1 MVRWER
7 LRYRVAGRRTRS
19 REGADVSKR
28 SATEGRPS
36 KTRTDELAP
45 GLLIATP
52 TVRDP
57 FFARTVILLVDH
69 DEEGSFGVVLNR
81 RADPSLGDL
90 LERLELP
97 SPTSTKTA
105 AVWWGGP
112 VQPEAGM
119 VLYLEE
125 PELGGYEPSM
135 PVAQGLRASWSMDLL
150 RDIAH
155 GRGPT
160 VYALYLGRAGWGPG
174 QLEDEL
180 QQGAWIPA
188 DLQRS
193 LLFAEDDGEL
203 WREALREIGVDPAA
217 IALGD
222 AAQA

>member
-1 MVRWER
+1 M
-7 LRYRVAGRRTRS
+7 
-19 REGADVSKR
+19 SKR
-28 SATEGRPS
+28 SATESRPS
-36 KTRTDELAP
+36 KTRADELAP

-69 DEEGSFGVVLNR
+69 DEDGSFGVVLNR
-81 RADPSLGDL
+81 RADPTLGDL

-125 PELGGYEPSM
+125 PELERYEPSM

-193 LLFAEDDGEL
+193 LLFAEEDGEL
-203 WREALREIGVDPAA
+203 WRDALREIGVDPAA